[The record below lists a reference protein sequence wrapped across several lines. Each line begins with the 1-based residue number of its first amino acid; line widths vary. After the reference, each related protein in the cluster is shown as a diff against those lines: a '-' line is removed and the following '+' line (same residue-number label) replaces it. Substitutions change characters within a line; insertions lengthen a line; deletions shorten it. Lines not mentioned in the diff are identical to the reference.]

1 MKFPSDW
8 NRWAAEWR
16 HKPER
21 LKGHTPEQ
29 QPVPSWTRTS
39 LQEAAVVC
47 DSVTAYSAAHSWM
60 IDRVAQ
66 DGKPSVCVCVRV
78 RVRACVCARARVA
91 RCVPVCV
98 CVRVRACVR
107 NQVILDSE
115 SESER
120 TASIQMLEHLES
132 RRTALAASADDS
144 TGCREMESGHFE
156 VRIAD
161 DRGQYW
167 QQC

>member
-1 MKFPSDW
+1 
-8 NRWAAEWR
+8 
-16 HKPER
+16 
-21 LKGHTPEQ
+21 
-29 QPVPSWTRTS
+29 
-39 LQEAAVVC
+39 
-47 DSVTAYSAAHSWM
+47 M

-91 RCVPVCV
+91 RCVLVCV
-98 CVRVRACVR
+98 RVRVRACVR

-132 RRTALAASADDS
+132 RRTALAAVLTTALAA
-144 TGCREMESGHFE
+144 
-156 VRIAD
+156 VRFDAK
-161 DRGQYW
+161 
-167 QQC
+167 QCCAYMGRRVTATLRK